1 MKKFLR
7 ILRWTLVLQA
17 FNFGITPALSILF
30 AVERLAQGR
39 TRGCLAMLADIP
51 LTFLGLMGS
60 PIGVMRLLLFL
71 VGVILFVRANRRVET
86 SHV

>member
-1 MKKFLR
+1 MKRFLR

-17 FNFGITPALSILF
+17 FNFGITLILGIVV
-30 AVERLAQGR
+30 AVERLAEGR